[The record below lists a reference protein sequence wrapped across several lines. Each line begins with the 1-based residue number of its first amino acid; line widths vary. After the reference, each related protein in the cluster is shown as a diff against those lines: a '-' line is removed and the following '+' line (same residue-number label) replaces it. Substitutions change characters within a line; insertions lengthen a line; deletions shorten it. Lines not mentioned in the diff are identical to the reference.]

1 LQQGSHNLRR
11 LLRSLGRYVMKNYLE
26 VNAKKTK
33 VMLFKRGRRAREERW
48 EFMSKELELTDY

>member
-1 LQQGSHNLRR
+1 
-11 LLRSLGRYVMKNYLE
+11 MKNYLE

-48 EFMSKELELTDY
+48 ESSWAKN

>member
-1 LQQGSHNLRR
+1 
-11 LLRSLGRYVMKNYLE
+11 MKNYLE

-33 VMLFKRGRRAREERW
+33 VMFKRGRRAREERW